1 MIPRLA
7 ELIAA
12 EEGYGIPGALPTRDH
27 NPGDLRHSPHSF
39 HSSDAPDA
47 IGEIDTPVDGWN
59 DLVRQLAL
67 YAGRAPAMTLAQA
80 IYDWAPPSENNSA
93 AYLAYIV
100 KGLGVSSDTPLTD
113 ALQIPGIG
121 AFPDEPA

>member
-1 MIPRLA
+1 
-7 ELIAA
+7 
-12 EEGYGIPGALPTRDH
+12 
-27 NPGDLRHSPHSF
+27 
-39 HSSDAPDA
+39 
-47 IGEIDTPVDGWN
+47 
-59 DLVRQLAL
+59 
-67 YAGRAPAMTLAQA
+67 MTLAQA